1 MAVEWL
7 NNRNTLSRG
16 EPISLPKSS
25 KKLAQ
30 RQLGLSLVGWNYS
43 DNELEAEI
51 AKYVG

>member
-1 MAVEWL
+1 MALEWL
-7 NNRNTLSRG
+7 NNRNTLSRV

-43 DNELEAEI
+43 DSELEAEI
-51 AKYVG
+51 TKYVG